1 MSEGVTRAR
10 EKTGPPK
17 GQSLS
22 HGRSGGRAN
31 GCMDERPS
39 IDYVPGFLKPE
50 EATHLLD
57 TFIKDLSWHQPRVFI
72 YGRWVD
78 SPRLAA
84 WYGDSGATYR
94 YSGMMND
101 PLPWTDELLQLRSK
115 VEKFCGHYF
124 NSVLANL
131 YRDGADSM
139 GWHSDDEKELGPRPV
154 IASISLGS
162 ARRFLLRHRKKKS
175 ASHEWLLEHG
185 SLLVMREGVQ
195 SQWRHSVPKTAKPL
209 APRINLTFRQV
220 LDRSA

>member
-1 MSEGVTRAR
+1 
-10 EKTGPPK
+10 
-17 GQSLS
+17 
-22 HGRSGGRAN
+22 
-31 GCMDERPS
+31 
-39 IDYVPGFLKPE
+39 
-50 EATHLLD
+50 
-57 TFIKDLSWHQPRVFI
+57 
-72 YGRWVD
+72 
-78 SPRLAA
+78 
-84 WYGDSGATYR
+84 
-94 YSGMMND
+94 
-101 PLPWTDELLQLRSK
+101 
-115 VEKFCGHYF
+115 
-124 NSVLANL
+124 
-131 YRDGADSM
+131 M